1 MIRCFTI
8 LIYDQFVFFDSV
20 HHIGRR
26 PLVHQFVFHEIQKR
40 SHMLVKLLI
49 YFSQIV

>member
-20 HHIGRR
+20 HHIGRW
-26 PLVHQFVFHEIQKR
+26 PLVHQFVFHEIHIR
-40 SHMLVKLLI
+40 SHMLEKLMI
-49 YFSQIV
+49 SFAQIV